1 MSDQTEA
8 DVLAEYYKSKPG
20 YARIKKEYLLP
31 RPESTPVTT
40 PAADAAAAAAA
51 TVTAP
56 EDASERDSTKNYVT
70 HPDPAGSPAPA
81 PAPASDARDARD
93 GPNGNK
99 KRKRGQNKNRKFN
112 NPGES
117 GIKLCSNTALNKPC
131 PFGTSCKFTHSIPT
145 YLASKPPDI
154 SSTCPV
160 FTSTGRCDAGWKCRF
175 LSGHV
180 EKPVEDDSSTWKLV
194 VDEERAR
201 AHEGDYLNV
210 VGRDAQKALRTH
222 QMKLPKSEVYMTELE
237 KEIEEAK
244 RADAARA
251 KINQPENAI
260 IDDVQQQPSS
270 TTTTNGPTPTDL
282 ADQRATYLESR
293 YRPQEKHRLTLSG
306 AKILAPLTTVGN
318 IPFRRICKSFGA
330 DVTVSEMGLSA
341 PLLQG
346 HQPEWALPRA
356 HTTERTGGGRY
367 GVQIA
372 GGKIRNN
379 VQAAEALSTLC
390 NDIDFIDLNS
400 GCPIDLVYHQG
411 AGSALL
417 DTPLK
422 LLRMARGMSQVSAQ
436 IPITVKIRTGTK
448 DGHPTAL
455 NLIKRLREETLG
467 GVQAV
472 TLHGRSR
479 QQRYTRSADWDYI
492 KSCAEMVAAA
502 RAAEA
507 ASDIRG
513 LEAEEGEFAPMAFV
527 GNGDIYTFEDWH
539 NALGTGVDA
548 AMIAR
553 GALIKPW
560 IFEEI
565 EKGQHIDKTPT
576 QRLDVL
582 RDFANY
588 GLEYWGA
595 DAHGIATTRRFLC
608 ESMSFMHRYIPVS
621 VLEEGWKPSMRERA
635 PRWKARDGV
644 EEMLGSGNCGDWVKL
659 SEMFL
664 GPVGEGWEFV
674 PKHKSNSVEGE
685 EAQG

>member
-1 MSDQTEA
+1 MSDDAVDTSQQSGTLSDPDA
-8 DVLAEYYKSKPG
+8 LAEYYRSQPG

-31 RPESTPVTT
+31 RESP
-40 PAADAAAAAAA
+40 AAAAAA
-51 TVTAP
+51 VTAP
-56 EDASERDSTKNYVT
+56 EDASERDPATNYVT
-70 HPDPAGSPAPA
+70 APDPAPAGS
-81 PAPASDARDARD
+81 SRE
-93 GPNGNK
+93 K

-117 GIKLCSNTALNKPC
+117 GIKLCGNTALNKPC
-131 PFGTSCKFTHSIPT
+131 PFGASCKFTHSIPT

-154 SSTCPV
+154 SPTCPV
-160 FTSTGRCDAGWKCRF
+160 FASTGRCDAGWKCRF

-180 EKPVEDDSSTWKLV
+180 EKVVEDDMSTWKLV

-201 AHEGDYLNV
+201 THEGDYLNV

-222 QMKLPKSEVYMTELE
+222 EMKLPKSEVYMAELE

-251 KINQPENAI
+251 KINQTPENAKTT
-260 IDDVQQQPSS
+260 DAQPSS
-270 TTTTNGPTPTDL
+270 AESGPGPTPDDL

-293 YRPQEKHRLTLSG
+293 YRPQEKHRLHLSG

-356 HTTERTGGGRY
+356 HISERSAGGRY

-390 NDIDFIDLNS
+390 DDIDFIDLNS

-417 DTPLK
+417 DSPLK

-436 IPITVKIRTGTK
+436 IPITVKIRTGTR

-479 QQRYTRSADWDYI
+479 QQRYTRSADWGYI
-492 KSCAEMVAAA
+492 QSCAEMVASA
-502 RAAEA
+502 RAGEA

-513 LEAEEGEFAPMAFV
+513 VQAEEGEFPPMAFV

-565 EKGQHIDKTPT
+565 ERGQHIDKTPT
-576 QRLDVL
+576 QRLDIL
-582 RDFANY
+582 RDFANH

-635 PRWKARDGV
+635 PRWRARDGV
-644 EEMLGSGNCGDWVKL
+644 EEMLGSGRCGDWVKL